1 MERKINP
8 DLIKNAQKY
17 KEWVPIELREQMYEE
32 LGRYDIPPYPP
43 PNALIFIIASMARKP
58 GQSLRKA
65 QTEWVWRIFCDLNLD
80 NEDKLT
86 TIFEP
91 RFGLKMEIYLK
102 NGKKRF
108 RPEFYKEGPKIWAR
122 WNSGWNGGM
131 WESLSAFFLQNK
143 NKITYDSFIEMER
156 KTGSPYGQ
164 ALKNIIFSE
173 GASSIKF
180 INWMWENPLE
190 VKE

>member
-1 MERKINP
+1 
-8 DLIKNAQKY
+8 
-17 KEWVPIELREQMYEE
+17 
-32 LGRYDIPPYPP
+32 
-43 PNALIFIIASMARKP
+43 
-58 GQSLRKA
+58 
-65 QTEWVWRIFCDLNLD
+65 
-80 NEDKLT
+80 
-86 TIFEP
+86 
-91 RFGLKMEIYLK
+91 
-102 NGKKRF
+102 
-108 RPEFYKEGPKIWAR
+108 
-122 WNSGWNGGM
+122 M

-180 INWMWENPLE
+180 INWMWGNPLE

>member
-8 DLIKNAQKY
+8 DLIRNAQKY
-17 KEWVPIELREQMYEE
+17 KEWMPIELREHMYEE
-32 LGRYDIPPYPP
+32 IGRYDILSSPP
-43 PNALIFIIASMARKP
+43 PDALTFIIASMARKA
-58 GQSLRKA
+58 GQRLRGA
-65 QTEWVWRIFCDLNLD
+65 QTEWVWRILCDLNLD

-91 RFGLKMEIYLK
+91 RYFS
-102 NGKKRF
+102 KRERF
-108 RPEFYKEGPKIWAR
+108 IPKFYKEGPKIWGR

-156 KTGSPYGQ
+156 KTGSPYGH
-164 ALKNIIFSE
+164 ALTNIIFSE
-173 GASSIKF
+173 GASGIKF
-180 INWMWENPLE
+180 INWMRENPFE
-190 VKE
+190 VKQ

>member
-17 KEWVPIELREQMYEE
+17 KEWMPIKLREHMYEE
-32 LGRYDIPPYPP
+32 IGRYDIPSYPP
-43 PNALIFIIASMARKP
+43 PNALTFIIASMARKP
-58 GQSLRKA
+58 GDWTSL

-91 RFGLKMEIYLK
+91 IFGLKQERYLK
-102 NGKKRF
+102 NGEWRF

-156 KTGSPYGQ
+156 KTGSPYGH
-164 ALKNIIFSE
+164 ALTNIIFSE
-173 GASSIKF
+173 GASGIQF

-190 VKE
+190 VK